1 MDSRAY
7 RIAMLHMSQNE
18 GVSEE
23 TPEPVDKKQEQI
35 TMTEKKKVIE
45 ESIDSY
51 YSPVI
56 NAFLRKFDDVGQ
68 LTVAAQY
75 IVSQFDD
82 SDVPVDEYTRR
93 LGNIKVKVL
102 NAVGDTALDK
112 EYSLN
117 TKFLND
123 PQTNGMGA
131 EQLDSYIRSELGNIK
146 RDALAKV
153 KKVEGLLN
161 S

>member
-35 TMTEKKKVIE
+35 TMSEKKRVIE

-82 SDVPVDEYTRR
+82 SDVPVDEYTQR

-102 NAVGDTALDK
+102 NAVGDTAVDK

-123 PQTNGMGA
+123 PQTNGMSA